1 MDKIAVLIPCYNEE
15 KTIAK
20 VVSDVK
26 KFLPQAVAYVY
37 DNNSTDRTVEL
48 ATEAGAIVRYE
59 YAQGKG
65 NVIRRMFR
73 EIDAE
78 CYLMIDGDDTYP
90 LDCAQEMVDWV
101 LQHQADMVVGDRLS
115 STYFTENKRPFH
127 NFGNSLM
134 RAGINSLF
142 HANIKDIMTGYR
154 AFSYEF
160 VKTFP
165 VFSKGFEIETEMTIH
180 AVNYNMQVENVVV
193 EYRDRPQ
200 GSESKLNTY
209 SDGFRVIRKMMQLY
223 KNYKPLHFF
232 GMLALLLIAVSAI
245 LFVPV
250 FLEYLNTG
258 LVPRFPTL
266 IACGFILLAFS
277 AATGD
282 WYCPLPTMYRLISMI
297 ITVWISRDRLQTMS
311 SSWDMTNTGTEARIP
326 EAWQASAMYP
336 AVWTEHCRR
345 CLQTK

>member
-15 KTIAK
+15 PTIAK
-20 VVSDVK
+20 VVRDVREA
-26 KFLPQAVAYVY
+26 LPESVIYVY

-48 ATEAGAIVRYE
+48 AEQAGAIVRHE
-59 YAQGKG
+59 YKQGKG

-90 LDCAQEMVDWV
+90 LDCAAEMVEKV
-101 LQHQADMVVGDRLS
+101 LNHGADMIVGDRLS

-134 RAGINSLF
+134 RAGINGLF
-142 HANIKDIMTGYR
+142 RTNIKDIMTGYR

-180 AVNYNMQVENVVV
+180 AVNYQMQVENVVV
-193 EYRDRPQ
+193 EYRDRPE
-200 GSESKLNTY
+200 GSVSKLNTY
-209 SDGFRVIRKMMQLY
+209 SDGFKVIRKMLQLY
-223 KNYKPLHFF
+223 KNYKPMNFF
-232 GMLALLLIAVSAI
+232 GLLCLLLMVVAGG
-245 LFVPV
+245 FMVPIV
-250 FLEYLNTG
+250 LEYVQTG

-266 IACGFILLAFS
+266 IACGFLAMAGVQSFFAGMILEVLAAKDRRDFE
-277 AATGD
+277 
-282 WYCPLPTMYRLISMI
+282 YRL
-297 ITVWISRDRLQTMS
+297 
-311 SSWDMTNTGTEARIP
+311 TEING
-326 EAWQASAMYP
+326 EK
-336 AVWTEHCRR
+336 RR
-345 CLQTK
+345 MMAAEEWHERV